1 MKPWSTLASARTP
14 DGAAL
19 TLEQRGEEL
28 AIRAGGQLLM
38 SSRSHGSEELLAKAA
53 LDGRE
58 REVLVGGLGMGF
70 TLRAALDRL
79 ATSAK
84 VCVAEL
90 FAEVVAWNRGPLAG
104 LAGAPLDDP
113 RVRVHLGD
121 VRAALGAKSFDAIL
135 LDVDNGP
142 TALTQKSNA
151 ALYGSKGLAALHA
164 ALRPNG
170 KLGLWSG
177 APAPE
182 FAARLKRV
190 GFAVE
195 VRPAGGR
202 HVIFLATRRRG

>member
-1 MKPWSTLASARTP
+1 MKPWVKLASARTP
-14 DGAAL
+14 EGAAL

-38 SSRSHGSEELLAKAA
+38 SSRSHGSEELLARAA
-53 LDGRE
+53 LEGRE
-58 REVLVGGLGMGF
+58 RDVLVGGLGMGF

-79 ATSAK
+79 AAGAR

-90 FAEVVAWNRGPLAG
+90 ISEVVAWNRGPLSA
-104 LAGAPLDDP
+104 LAGAPLEDP
-113 RVRVHLGD
+113 RVRVQLGD
-121 VRAALGAKSFDAIL
+121 VREALGPHTFDAIL

-142 TALTQKSNA
+142 SALTQKANA
-151 ALYGSKGLAALHA
+151 ALYASKGVAALHA
-164 ALRPNG
+164 ALRPGG
-170 KLGLWSG
+170 KLALWSG

-182 FAARLKRV
+182 FAARLERA

-202 HVIFLATRRRG
+202 HVIFLAARKRR